1 MSGDEGGAI
10 KIVIIRDAGKGFET
24 IVIVIKE
31 RVRREVQ
38 LARDAFFRRAP
49 PLDAVDLTE
58 LERLQHDTYP
68 VGSPPRGALVVASS
82 NLPRFDARHL
92 LKCLGGYAPTE
103 EVTAVTWCVRSE
115 HVATV
120 ARAAIEVVTKINE
133 VVPAN
138 NELVVAAVFVVVI
151 GGLSERQRCGPP
163 ERTFESRV
171 LQRCAGVALVHHEHE
186 VTSNQYLMR
195 SASLTACRSALLLTP
210 EVWRKWEL
218 LSQSGHGSGKHMKLA
233 RLSITGHAVL
243 QDLDVEVRDH
253 LVIIGANDVGKT
265 SILRL
270 LHLLL
275 GASVQ
280 QLYQGLSSD
289 DIREGSDALV
299 IEARL
304 EEFDEDEAGQFP
316 FAMTVEDTEPDYLIV
331 RLEARAP
338 DGDPDNI
345 LIERFFP
352 DSGSRRSPTREQ
364 LLAFGWRYLPANRSN
379 SAEYMDGKNSP
390 FRTMLDSVEIG
401 TELADLGGLLDQFN
415 TKLEESAA
423 LETLRGDIAAHLSRS
438 IPRAYDKDSLAIRT
452 AADPSQEP
460 LQDVTIFL
468 KDGETLHPLAEQS
481 DGMRQLM
488 ALTFFDLAQAKANIV
503 AVDEPEIHLH
513 PSSQRTV
520 ATLFSESQ
528 KQRLVVTH
536 SPYVVQRFEPKHVL
550 VVDPDSRSRQ
560 ISANNFSAVEKEMV
574 QWWSPQLLE
583 GLTARRILFVEGLA
597 DRVIVEAAAATAG
610 LSLDRMG
617 VSVFALDGA
626 DKFSHVLNVVGPA
639 GFDIAVCGICDAD
652 REASWAGLLQTNS
665 AGLAAKGFFIARS
678 DLEHEYVQAF
688 GVQAAVQALITSGQ
702 AREQGL
708 LQAAGVGSLTDLTA
722 EHIGDFL
729 VTKDSRKVPAARLFA
744 PLLTPPHI
752 ANSAALR
759 GLTDYL
765 GSL

>member
-1 MSGDEGGAI
+1 MRGNQRRAIEIIVVWDARKGLQPVVVVVEEG
-10 KIVIIRDAGKGFET
+10 VLCDVELTRDALLRG
-24 IVIVIKE
+24 
-31 RVRREVQ
+31 
-38 LARDAFFRRAP
+38 AP
-49 PLDAVDLTE
+49 PIDAVDLTE
-58 LERLQHDTYP
+58 LEGLQHDAHP
-68 VGSPPRGALVVASS
+68 SRSPPGGVLVVAAS
-82 NLPRFDARHL
+82 NLPRRDERHL
-92 LKCLGGYAPTE
+92 SEGLGGDTATQE
-103 EVTAVTWCVRSE
+103 IATVVGCVGGEHVTAISS
-115 HVATV
+115 
-120 ARAAIEVVTKINE
+120 AAVEVVTDVDE

-138 NELVVAAVFVVVI
+138 DELVMTPVFVVVL
-151 GGLSERQRCGPP
+151 GGLTERQGRRP
-163 ERTFESRV
+163 T
-171 LQRCAGVALVHHEHE
+171 QRGSQAVGVQRFGGVALIHHEDE
-186 VTSNQYLMR
+186 VTRNQYFAGANL
-195 SASLTACRSALLLTP
+195 LTACRNAPTLTLG
-210 EVWRKWEL
+210 VWSVREL

-243 QDLDVEVRDH
+243 RDFDIEVRDH

-270 LHLLL
+270 LHLML

-280 QLYQGLSSD
+280 QLYQGLSGG

-299 IEARL
+299 VEARL
-304 EEFDEDEAGQFP
+304 EGFEDDEAGQFP
-316 FAMTVEDTEPDYLIV
+316 FAVTVEDGEPDYLLV
-331 RLEARAP
+331 RLEARIP

-352 DSGSRRSPTREQ
+352 DSGSRRSPAREQ

-415 TKLEESAA
+415 TKLEESAS
-423 LETLRGDIAAHLSRS
+423 LETLRGEIAAHLSRS

-468 KDGETLHPLAEQS
+468 KDGEALHPLSDQS

-560 ISANNFSAVEKEMV
+560 ISSNNFSAVEKEMV

-597 DRVIVEAAAATAG
+597 DRVIVEAAASAVG

-626 DKFSHVLNVVGPA
+626 DKFSHVLNIVGPA
-639 GFDIAVCGICDAD
+639 GFDIAVCGICDSD
-652 REASWAGLLQTNS
+652 REASWAGLLQTNP
-665 AGLAAKGFFIARS
+665 AGLAAKGFFIARA
-678 DLEHEYVQAF
+678 DLEHEYVSAF
-688 GVQAAVQALITSGQ
+688 GARDAVQALIASGQ

-708 LQAAGVGSLTDLTA
+708 LQASGVGSLTDLTA
-722 EHIGDFL
+722 DHIGDFL

-744 PLLTPPHI
+744 PLLTPTHVT
-752 ANSAALR
+752 NSPALS
-759 GLTDYL
+759 GLVNYL
-765 GSL
+765 RSL